1 MHYTLRTLPLAQ
13 RVLFTCYLL
22 MIGLGYLAAILFL
35 YYVDVEPHAT
45 AGDGLISGIADKY
58 HGVPTRLETA
68 LRGPMADR
76 ATPEDKQKVFK
87 WIKNGA
93 KEETFATEAK
103 PVIQANC
110 VRCHNPTSGV
120 KRPNGEPLPSLET
133 FQDIVDADLITI
145 DTGLT
150 FAQLARVSHIHLFG
164 ISILVFISGFIISM
178 SETPMWF
185 RVLLIAT
192 PYAAIF
198 SDIGA
203 WWLAKW
209 EALFSWFVVIGG
221 AAMGLA
227 LAIQILLAIWE
238 MWLAS
243 STQSQR
249 PSGQ

>member
-13 RVLFTCYLL
+13 RVLFTCYLM

-35 YYVDVEPHAT
+35 YYVDVEPHAS
-45 AGDGLISGIADKY
+45 AGEGVISGIADKY

-76 ATPEDKQKVFK
+76 ATPEDKRKVFK
-87 WIKNGA
+87 WIKEGA

-120 KRPNGEPLPSLET
+120 KRANGEPLPSLET

-185 RVLLIAT
+185 RAVLVAT
-192 PYAAIF
+192 PYAAIL

-209 EALFSWFVVIGG
+209 DALFAWSVVIGG
-221 AAMGLA
+221 AVMGLA
-227 LAIQILLAIWE
+227 LATQILLAFWE

-243 STQSQR
+243 SKQER
-249 PSGQ
+249 RAGE